1 MNAQPAGRSQQ
12 HRHSWGLAASP
23 RPAEPESAGPGWAE
37 APTLTGTGITVG
49 RWPVFKQLCHRPL
62 LFLLVPRGTWLPPTA
77 RPPEGLSG
85 RWLSSSPSLS
95 LFWVEPCP
103 TPSFARGGASPQDLG
118 TWLDAHTVLYREGRN
133 EQRGPQGGPDPAGL
147 CPHEERT

>member
-23 RPAEPESAGPGWAE
+23 RPAEPESAGPGRAE
-37 APTLTGTGITVG
+37 APTLTGTGITLACVQTAL
-49 RWPVFKQLCHRPL
+49 PQAL
-62 LFLLVPRGTWLPPTA
+62 LFLLVPRGTWLPPPA

-85 RWLSSSPSLS
+85 RWLSSSLSLS

-118 TWLDAHTVLYREGRN
+118 TWLDVHTALYREGRN
-133 EQRGPQGGPDPAGL
+133 GQRGPQGGPDPAGL
-147 CPHEERT
+147 CPHKERT